1 MEQEHQFT
9 WAMAVEGAKI
19 DVNDAVSLFNDHPDI
34 SIRYTTGSDDS
45 PLLVLTSPQ
54 LDALE
59 QAHQVQET
67 ADRLLALVNGALFVL
82 EPAREPL
89 RGCGIRRRR
98 HNGTW
103 DDHIVIAAAFMMLRS
118 RSSATFIG
126 AALVDGKEAP
136 EALRPPPAT
145 RWITAAQLDQ
155 VIADVLCYLNA
166 EPDWF
171 TLYKAF
177 EMMRRDIN
185 CRLGGQHR
193 QEQAGW
199 PPKTE
204 LDHFTL
210 SAGVYR
216 HAPPWDG
223 DYTPAIAM
231 PLHAARRFVQKLASS
246 WLEWRLP

>member
-9 WAMAVEGAKI
+9 WAMALEGAKI
-19 DVNDAVSLFNDHPDI
+19 DVNDAVTLFNDHPDI
-34 SIRYTTGSDDS
+34 SVRYITGSDDS

-59 QAHQVQET
+59 QPHQVQET

-98 HNGTW
+98 PDGKW
-103 DDHIVIAAAFMMLRS
+103 DEHIVIATASMMG
-118 RSSATFIG
+118 RSSATFF
-126 AALVDGKEAP
+126 AVALVDGKKAP
-136 EALRPPPAT
+136 EALRPSPAT
-145 RWITAAQLDQ
+145 RWITAAQSDQ

-177 EMMRRDIN
+177 EIMRDDIN
-185 CRLGGQHR
+185 RL
-193 QEQAGW
+193 
-199 PPKTE
+199 
-204 LDHFTL
+204 
-210 SAGVYR
+210 
-216 HAPPWDG
+216 
-223 DYTPAIAM
+223 
-231 PLHAARRFVQKLASS
+231 
-246 WLEWRLP
+246 